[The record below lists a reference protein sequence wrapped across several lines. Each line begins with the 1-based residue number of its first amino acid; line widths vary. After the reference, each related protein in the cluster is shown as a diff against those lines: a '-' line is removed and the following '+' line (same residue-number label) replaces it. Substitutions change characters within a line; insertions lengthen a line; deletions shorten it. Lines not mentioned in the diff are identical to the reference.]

1 MSSIRDIKQ
10 RLSSIEQTR
19 QITNAM
25 YLLSTSMMRKS
36 MLNVS
41 YNIEYMNLLR
51 GFMKDIL
58 ENTKGAGLHDHYIDK
73 SENGKALFVAVA
85 GDKGLCGGFNSAVAQ
100 LAKEKMSLKEQPV
113 LYSFGLIGADYFE
126 NRSIKVTK
134 QLNGSSMHPSIHTAR
149 EITEEVLELYNSGE
163 VNEIYF
169 VYNRY
174 FGSSVHFPVCIRLL
188 PLLRHDFTDVDE
200 SAPAELLFEPSPE
213 AVLKYIVPLYC
224 TGMIY
229 DILMQSSTAESSA
242 RLEAMQSATRNAD
255 EMIDK
260 LQMDMNAARQ
270 LAITNEITE
279 IAAAGEAQRGS

>member
-51 GFMKDIL
+51 GLMKDII

-100 LAKEKMSLKEQPV
+100 LTKEKMGLKEQPI

-126 NRSIKVTK
+126 NRSLKVAK

-174 FGSSVHFPVCIRLL
+174 FGSAVHFPVCIRLL
-188 PLLRHDFTDVDE
+188 PLLRHDFTDVEE
-200 SAPAELLFEPSPE
+200 SSPTELLFEPSPE

-229 DILMQSSTAESSA
+229 DILMQSSTAENSA

-279 IAAAGEAQRGS
+279 IAAAGEAQSGS